1 MVIFL
6 TGQRSATCLILS
18 VECCNFPLF
27 LGVRKTLSGSNIPC
41 LKYRTDKKKE
51 LRRGQWGKEKLIQI
65 YLEDISTFLFNVKI
79 FVEDHLA
86 CGSNL
91 EQKDFCSS
99 HK

>member
-41 LKYRTDKKKE
+41 LKYRTDKKK
-51 LRRGQWGKEKLIQI
+51 R
-65 YLEDISTFLFNVKI
+65 T
-79 FVEDHLA
+79 
-86 CGSNL
+86 
-91 EQKDFCSS
+91 
-99 HK
+99 